1 VALDAPSVP
10 MIWGGVDVRTLQDR
24 LSALAR
30 EDVASSRCEVSR
42 SSSTRSRA
50 VCTGLISSG
59 TQPGNEVKQPRTR
72 SWTIDLQ
79 QAEDRWQIVKV
90 AAR

>member
-1 VALDAPSVP
+1 
-10 MIWGGVDVRTLQDR
+10 MIWGGVDVRTLQDQ

-30 EDVASSRCEVSR
+30 QDVASSRCEVSR
-42 SSSTRSRA
+42 PSSTRAKA
-50 VCTGLISSG
+50 VCTGLLSSA
-59 TQPGNEVKQPRTR
+59 TQPGNAARQPDTR